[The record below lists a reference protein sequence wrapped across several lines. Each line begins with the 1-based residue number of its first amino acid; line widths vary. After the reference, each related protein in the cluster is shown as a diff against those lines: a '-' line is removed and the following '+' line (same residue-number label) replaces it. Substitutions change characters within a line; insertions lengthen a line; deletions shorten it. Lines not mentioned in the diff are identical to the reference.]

1 MSQATAPILDFEP
14 PDFIPESELVDSDGV
29 PLDSVWQRKQINLT
43 ADLVQQVFLERG
55 LPDCFVGGNMF
66 VYYTPE
72 QARAVEKQVRQ
83 LWLPEVVK
91 EGLPARTAGKKAFKG
106 PDVFVVMG
114 GVKPRKRKVW
124 ASWLENERLPD
135 LVFEFQSKSTA
146 DVDAGQKKQLYAQV
160 FKAREYFYCV
170 APPQSPQGDGG
181 PDDPELGEYRD
192 VLVGLRLTRRGVY
205 APIEADERGWIW
217 SDVLGLFVG
226 RWDGRYDHEDERWLR
241 LYDAQGRLIPTD
253 AELAHQLKEDA
264 QQAVEERRLREE
276 AEQRAAAAQ
285 AELERLRASGETP

>member
-14 PDFIPESELVDSDGV
+14 PEFIPESELIDSDGV

-43 ADLVQQVFLERG
+43 ADVVQQVFLERG

-72 QARAVEKQVRQ
+72 QARAVREQVRQ

-91 EGLPARTAGKKAFKG
+91 EGLPARPAVKKAFKG

-146 DVDAGQKKQLYAQV
+146 DADAGEKKELYAQV
-160 FKAREYFYCV
+160 FKAREYFYY
-170 APPQSPQGDGG
+170 G
-181 PDDPELGEYRD
+181 PDDPELGEHQD
-192 VLVGLRLTRRGVY
+192 VLVGLRLTPGGVYEPIQPDRRG
-205 APIEADERGWIW
+205 WFW
-217 SDVLGLFVG
+217 SGVLGLYIG
-226 RWDGRYDHEDERWLR
+226 RWDGRYDQEEERWIR
-241 LYDAQGRLIPTD
+241 LYDSQGRLLPTE
-253 AELAHQLKEDA
+253 AEREHQLKE
-264 QQAVEERRLREE
+264 QAEERAEEAEERVEEERRLKEKAEDRLAAAE
-276 AEQRAAAAQ
+276 AEIA
-285 AELERLRASGETP
+285 RLKGLQGSEG